1 MVISY
6 SSPAEQG
13 SYQPRGSMFL
23 GFRKGPQFSWEIH
36 WGIDVVWEY
45 VFLMGK
51 STRNG
56 NFQYVKLPEGKLHS
70 ILIASITAVTIL
82 FFFDIFFGYNW
93 DLLPLLSQGANWH
106 ELA

>member
-56 NFQYVKLPEGKLHS
+56 NFQYVNLPEGKLHS

-82 FFFDIFFGYNW
+82 FFLRHLFW
-93 DLLPLLSQGANWH
+93 V
-106 ELA
+106 ELGLKPAVIPGG